1 MSATTSGSTSTT
13 SAVATAGEMPRQVW
27 PEFDHHRVPTLDA
40 LSADLAAFALRT
52 VTVTEPVDLS
62 VSMDECLRLLRV
74 LRDATSHAV
83 RVSWTLSG
91 PPNLPPRTH
100 THLIPPRSGTGE
112 AAHRYAESWASAYR
126 YGAFYYRLGPDFV
139 AIKDVR
145 DDADAARM
153 VIDEGSETF
162 LALAEAATRAEVEHV
177 DAEVLETAA
186 EAGLLLYTDDRM
198 LVLPYRMRHWPVPYA
213 SI

>member
-1 MSATTSGSTSTT
+1 MSTTTSE
-13 SAVATAGEMPRQVW
+13 AAAARIPRQAR
-27 PEFDHHRVPTLDA
+27 PGADERHCRVPSLDA
-40 LSADLAAFALRT
+40 LTPDLAALALRT
-52 VTVTEPVDLS
+52 VTVAEPVDLS
-62 VSMDECLRLLRV
+62 VSTDECLRLLRV

-91 PPNLPPRTH
+91 PPALPERTH
-100 THLIPPRSGTGE
+100 THLIPPQSGTGE
-112 AAHRYAESWASAYR
+112 AARRYADRWASAYR
-126 YGAFYYRLGPDFV
+126 YGAFYYRLGPGFV

-153 VIDEGSETF
+153 VIDEGSEAF
-162 LALAEAATRAEVEHV
+162 LALAEAATRAEVEHL

-186 EAGLLLYTDDRM
+186 EAGLLLYTDDRI
-198 LVLPYRMRHWPVPYA
+198 LILPYRMRHWPVPYA